1 MPKASRDTS
10 PRTLAR
16 NMKRLFA
23 IAAACCLLLSTLAV
37 GEGFQATEYQISV
50 EAPSGW
56 EHDDK
61 DHFGFVIC
69 DPQSQN
75 KKRKFRIHFPSG
87 GASTPKEQ
95 VELSLNTINK
105 RREGKYPLER
115 IQYEKPVT
123 TRTGVE
129 GYMAA
134 HGFEVK
140 QTAHTSTITISR
152 FPPAG
157 LFAFV
162 SISQEQ
168 IKKRKKNWRI
178 LSSIRYKFFHKKGKT
193 ANGAEPLIPMPL
205 VPKQVMIGHC
215 GPSETK

>member
-134 HGFEVK
+134 HGFEGEADRPYLNHYYFKIPSGRIICVCVYLSGANK
-140 QTAHTSTITISR
+140 EEEEKLDNIILNTLQVL
-152 FPPAG
+152 P
-157 LFAFV
+157 
-162 SISQEQ
+162 QE
-168 IKKRKKNWRI
+168 RK
-178 LSSIRYKFFHKKGKT
+178 
-193 ANGAEPLIPMPL
+193 NG
-205 VPKQVMIGHC
+205 
-215 GPSETK
+215 